1 MGILSAGA
9 DSCFDFSEIK
19 GRETVRAAHSAECG
33 ALSDRVWAEPKI
45 VGVKGETF
53 PLAGAWGQSPH
64 KSGLGQSPKPPPPN
78 RHDFKHN
85 RQFLLFFK
93 ISAVIMIVHNN
104 AVLSRKKGGF
114 KVAEKKKA
122 AQDSIEL
129 RHKKGLWL
137 RFIKTFF
144 KCRLPFVWLTAHV
157 ILQFGFITLGVD
169 VTDKTAQLFAGDV
182 SVELV
187 SSLIFLII
195 LNILASSLS
204 LFVSSVTSAR
214 INRNMRRS
222 VLNKVLNL
230 PLGFFKNE
238 NPRDTIYRIVNNS
251 VVVDSTIMLFI
262 IPLVSAVYQMVLIF
276 GRVFKYDWRLS
287 VMMIIFVPALAFIA
301 FLFGRI
307 NFSISDRDAGIHAS
321 LTQRLSEM
329 MTNVPLAK
337 AFAKE
342 NSEEEKGKE
351 LTSRLYR
358 LSIKSSWFDQLQ
370 NLSETVVNLLQAAAM
385 TGIGM
390 MLLNDGSIN
399 TRGWVAFFLFSGTFM
414 NAVTDLTIVWGNI
427 KIIQGGA
434 DGLVEIMNAK
444 EEPKTGEQCGK
455 LSGGLKLEDVHFGYS
470 EEKTVLDGV
479 SCEFPENTVTAL
491 LGASGCGKTTVA
503 NLLTRLYQPVSGRIT
518 AGGADVSEFSLDS
531 YRKNFTVVSQNAM
544 LFSGTIRENL
554 LYGNENATEQQL
566 FDAAK
571 RSGAAEFISR
581 LPNGM
586 DTVLEEY
593 GNNLSG
599 GQKQKLALTRALLS
613 DTPYLILDEPVA
625 SMDAVAVEEM
635 MEILRAAAADR
646 CVIIIAHSPAVLKL
660 AQHVVVLENGG
671 VEAQGS
677 ADEVKSSSGFVRDFL
692 REKVSE

>member
-1 MGILSAGA
+1 MRRKDNGA
-9 DSCFDFSEIK
+9 P
-19 GRETVRAAHSAECG
+19 
-33 ALSDRVWAEPKI
+33 DR
-45 VGVKGETF
+45 
-53 PLAGAWGQSPH
+53 
-64 KSGLGQSPKPPPPN
+64 
-78 RHDFKHN
+78 
-85 RQFLLFFK
+85 
-93 ISAVIMIVHNN
+93 
-104 AVLSRKKGGF
+104 
-114 KVAEKKKA
+114 
-122 AQDSIEL
+122 DSIQI

-144 KCRLPFVWLTAHV
+144 KCRLPFVWLAAHIV
-157 ILQFGFITLGVD
+157 LQFGFITLGVD

-187 SSLIFLII
+187 STLILLII
-195 LNILASSLS
+195 VNIFASSLS
-204 LFVSSVTSAR
+204 LFVSAVTSAR

-222 VLNKVLNL
+222 VLKKVLEL
-230 PLGFFKNE
+230 PLGFFKKE

-251 VVVDSTIMLFI
+251 IVVDSTIMLFI

-287 VMMIIFVPALAFIA
+287 VAMIVFVPIIAFIA

-342 NSEEEKGKE
+342 SSEEEKGKS

-358 LSIKSSWFDQLQ
+358 LTIKSSWFDQLQ
-370 NLSETVVNLLQAAAM
+370 NLSETAVNLLQAAVM

-390 MLLNDGSIN
+390 LLLNDGTIN

-414 NAVTDLTIVWGNI
+414 NAVTDLTLVWGNI

-434 DGLVEIMNAK
+434 DGLVEIMNA
-444 EEPKTGEQCGK
+444 ESEPKTGEPCER
-455 LSGGLKLEDVHFGYS
+455 LSGGLKLNDVRFGYVEDV
-470 EEKTVLDGV
+470 TVLDGV

-491 LGASGCGKTTVA
+491 LGASGCGKTTLA
-503 NLLTRLYQPVSGRIT
+503 NLLTRLYQPQSGSIT
-518 AGGADVSEFSLDS
+518 AGGKDISGFTLDS

-554 LYGNENATEQQL
+554 LYGNEDATEEQL
-566 FDAAK
+566 YDALQ
-571 RSGAAEFISR
+571 RSGAAEFIER
-581 LPNGM
+581 LPQGL
-586 DTVLEEY
+586 DTRLEEY

-599 GQKQKLALTRALLS
+599 GQRQKLAMARALLA

-625 SMDAVAVEEM
+625 SMDAVAVEDIM
-635 MEILRAAAADR
+635 NILKEQAADR

-660 AQHVVVLENGG
+660 AQHVVVLENGR
-671 VEAQGS
+671 VESEGEASEVRKDS
-677 ADEVKSSSGFVRDFL
+677 AFVKDFL
-692 REKVSE
+692 REKVGE